1 VPSFGFEYT
10 VGLEQ
15 VTVNVGRMIT
25 VFREGLKNLREIW
38 LEVLGTGDFH
48 EVERL
53 GALGDREFRFPR
65 ALWTRVVYD
74 YAIAYHKKK
83 LPVQHLIKSITPL
96 YLGKTAS
103 FIMEAEPMGQ
113 QEAEAEIEKLCL
125 EFENSKEYLV
135 NNWK

>member
-1 VPSFGFEYT
+1 
-10 VGLEQ
+10 
-15 VTVNVGRMIT
+15 MIN

-38 LEVLGTGDFH
+38 LEVLGNGDFH

-53 GALGDREFRFPR
+53 GALGDREFRFPL

-103 FIMEAEPMGQ
+103 FIMEVESLGQ
-113 QEAEAEIEKLCL
+113 HEAEAEIEKLCL
-125 EFENSKEYLV
+125 EFENNKEYLV